1 MSLIIK
7 GERKMEM
14 KRKNFWLVMLL
25 VFTFLTYSVQTP
37 VMAAEAKQGTISVV
51 GLDKANPLLAET
63 TIAVEENETA
73 TEILIKA
80 VGEENLEFTDTT
92 YGKMLTGIYNLKAEG
107 TYFWAFYIN
116 GESAQVGSDSYIV
129 QDGDQLS
136 FRYTDYS
143 IPAEEPEPDTPVEE
157 DPGVGAEIDLQ
168 KALNAVT
175 QYVLRNPLSEFE
187 VVALKQAG
195 ITIPA
200 QYLENVKLAVKEK
213 QGKFSR
219 ITDTER
225 YILGILAAGGNPSNI
240 EGYNLVEAVYNG
252 NVTKQGL
259 NGVAYA
265 LIALDSAS
273 FDIPEITLWN
283 REKLIT
289 HLLERQNQDG
299 GWAWDESSSS
309 DIDTTGMILTALAPY
324 HDQTGVKEKVDAALD
339 YLTVQYQNSKIDN
352 SSTAAQVVIALSS
365 LGVDANGVLFTKDS
379 ESLIQFLLTF
389 QNEDGGFDWQGGD
402 ESDVFSTQQGVQ
414 ALAAYNLY
422 KQGKGSL
429 YSLPLI
435 PQEPAGEKPEEQT
448 PEIQTP
454 IDEKPALENQAGYP
468 IPNTAGNM
476 YNLILFGILLL
487 AAGSA
492 YYVKQRKA

>member
-14 KRKNFWLVMLL
+14 KRKNFWLVMLF

-129 QDGDQLS
+129 QDGDKLS
-136 FRYTDYS
+136 FRYLDWTK
-143 IPAEEPEPDTPVEE
+143 PEEPDTPVEE
-157 DPGVGAEIDLQ
+157 EPGVGAEIDLQ
-168 KALNAVT
+168 KALAAVT

-195 ITIPA
+195 KTIPS

-225 YILGILAAGGNPSNI
+225 YILGILAAGGDPSNI
-240 EGYNLVEAVYNG
+240 EGFNLVEAVYNG

-273 FDIPEITLWN
+273 FDIPETALWN

-299 GWAWDESSSS
+299 GWAWDESSNS

-324 HDQTGVKEKVDAALD
+324 HDQTGVKEKIDAALN
-339 YLTVQYQNSKIDN
+339 YLSEQYQNSKIDN

-365 LGVDANGVLFTKDS
+365 LGVDANEALFTKGS
-379 ESLIQFLLTF
+379 GSLIQFLLTF
-389 QNEDGGFDWQGGD
+389 QNEDGGFDWHGGD

-422 KQGKGSL
+422 KQGKGTL

-435 PQEPAGEKPEEQT
+435 PQEPAGEKPEGQR
-448 PEIQTP
+448 PEVQTP

-476 YNLILFGILLL
+476 YNLILLGLLIL